1 MMKYYLFQLKFTSP
15 VHFGDTS
22 SGGGLEKCGMHMCAD
37 TFFSALCCEMAN
49 MQEFNL
55 LQDFVS
61 LIRERKLLLSDLL
74 PYKMDSKGNAFL
86 YLPRPIQN
94 SNIIHK
100 GKNLSEMRRLS
111 AYNKKLKKLE
121 YIRASRL
128 KEYFAALSNNQSYEI
143 ADDAIF
149 GNSAIME
156 RVNCRGDEPLPYY
169 VKQFT
174 FEKRSGLYGIL
185 GTDDD
190 SVVDTFQKIIT
201 LLGYSG
207 IGGKRSSGYGHFE
220 LLDDILPLSDAD
232 YYEDAVAIAEML
244 ADKKA
249 SHQMNISI
257 LYPEKKDFSIV
268 QEGNYRIKKRSGF
281 TDNVKRNSIYMIEA
295 GSCFKERIDG
305 SLIDIS
311 DTRSSHPIYRYGL
324 GMYVGLSL

>member
-22 SGGGLEKCGMHMCAD
+22 NGGGLEKSGMHMCAD
-37 TFFSALCCEMAN
+37 TFFSALCCEMAD

-55 LQDFVS
+55 MQEFVS
-61 LIRERKLLLSDLL
+61 SIRERKMLLSDLL
-74 PYKMDSKGNAFL
+74 PYKMDSKGNTFL
-86 YLPRPIQN
+86 YLPRPIQ
-94 SNIIHK
+94 SSSIISK
-100 GKNLSEMRRLS
+100 GETLSDMRRLS

-121 YIRASRL
+121 YIRASKL
-128 KEYFAALSNNQSYEI
+128 MDYCAASSNNQSYEI
-143 ADDAIF
+143 DDVVF
-149 GNSAIME
+149 GNSTIVE

-174 FEKRSGLYGIL
+174 FDKKAGLYGIL
-185 GTDDD
+185 GADDD
-190 SVVDTFQKIIT
+190 STVDFVQK
-201 LLGYSG
+201 LLVSLGYSG

-220 LLDDILPLSDAD
+220 LLDDILPLSEAD
-232 YYEDAVAIAEML
+232 YYVDAVVIAKML
-244 ADKKA
+244 ADEKA

-268 QEGNYRIKKRSGF
+268 QEGSYRIKKRSGF

-311 DTRSSHPIYRYGL
+311 DTRSKHPIYRYGL
-324 GMYVGLSL
+324 GLYVGLSL